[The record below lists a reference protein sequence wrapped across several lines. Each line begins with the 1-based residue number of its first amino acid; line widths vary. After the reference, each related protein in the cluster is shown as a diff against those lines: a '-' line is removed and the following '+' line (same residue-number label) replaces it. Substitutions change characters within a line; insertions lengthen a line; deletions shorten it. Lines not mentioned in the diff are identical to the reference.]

1 MIEKPTKNVK
11 SIVGEIRRVIK
22 EQQPLLQQREMDK
35 DHETGIM
42 QTPVLMDYNLM
53 KLIDVTGNYMNGKT
67 RVLEK
72 VEEAASGEGSAAQ
85 KLVRNLK
92 RYEETKLWEQDR
104 QYLEVK
110 QALKQTKDMMD
121 RLDQEDVVRLKR
133 VLENT
138 EKIAQTYR
146 QMNVIVAQQGQ
157 VLDRIDYNLGLAV
170 TYTRKANDELK
181 KLYDSYNGTA
191 FVCQLILLAVIA
203 ALSLLLFI
211 KLTR

>member
-1 MIEKPTKNVK
+1 M
-11 SIVGEIRRVIK
+11 IK

-35 DHETGIM
+35 DHETDVM
-42 QTPVLMDYNLM
+42 QKPVLMDYNLM
-53 KLIDVTGNYMNGKT
+53 KLIDVTGNYMNGKS

-72 VEEAASGEGSAAQ
+72 VEEAAAAEGAAAQ

-146 QMNVIVAQQGQ
+146 QMNVIVVQQGQ

-191 FVCQLILLAVIA
+191 FACQLILLAIIA

>member
-1 MIEKPTKNVK
+1 M
-11 SIVGEIRRVIK
+11 
-22 EQQPLLQQREMDK
+22 QQREMDK
-35 DHETGIM
+35 DHETDVM
-42 QTPVLMDYNLM
+42 QKPVLMDYNLM
-53 KLIDVTGNYMNGKT
+53 KLIDVTGNYMNGKS

-72 VEEAASGEGSAAQ
+72 VEEAAAAEGAAAQ

-146 QMNVIVAQQGQ
+146 QMNVIVVQQGQ

-191 FVCQLILLAVIA
+191 FACQLILLAIIA